1 MSLGIRELYPYALAE
16 GEGVGTAYEYFAKR
30 RVSAGAFAR
39 LPAHARVLVAGLPE
53 KYGCSLDLLLAAWE
67 RGADVTVL
75 DERAEAIAKLKAT
88 LERTRAAGMLGG
100 LRVEARRV
108 DGFDTALPGADL
120 VACSEVLQRL
130 PAGSRASFCSA
141 LTASARAGLVFVP
154 NSINGSHLKI
164 SGLGGMTPEE
174 LAELLPVARE
184 VGLVD
189 MPPFPPG
196 ITRSADQREKATS
209 GRSEAVAMECL
220 ELYAR
225 AERFAPRMLAERVA
239 HISYAAWG

>member
-30 RVSAGAFAR
+30 RVAGGAFAR

-53 KYGCSLDLLLAAWE
+53 KYGCSLDLLLASWE
-67 RGADVTVL
+67 RGADVVVL
-75 DERAEAIAKLKAT
+75 DDRVDAIAKLEQT
-88 LERTRAAGMLGG
+88 LDRARAAGMLAG
-100 LRVEARRV
+100 LRVEARHV
-108 DGFDTALPGADL
+108 ASFEADLPEADL

-130 PAGSRASFCSA
+130 PAAVRASFCSA
-141 LTASARAGLVFVP
+141 LTACARAGLVFVP

-164 SGLGGMTPEE
+164 SGLAGMTPEE
-174 LAELLPVARE
+174 LAELLPIARQT
-184 VGLVD
+184 GLVD

-196 ITRSADQREKATS
+196 ITRSSEQREHATS
-209 GRSEAVAMECL
+209 GRAEAIAMECL

-225 AERFAPRMLAERVA
+225 AERLVPRVLAERVA
-239 HISYAAWG
+239 HIAYAAWG

>member
-53 KYGCSLDLLLAAWE
+53 KYGCSLDLMLASWE
-67 RGADVTVL
+67 RGADVVVI
-75 DERAEAIAKLKAT
+75 DERPAAIAKLEAT
-88 LERTRAAGMLGG
+88 LETARAQGMLQG
-100 LRVEARRV
+100 LRVESRHV
-108 DGFDTALPGADL
+108 EGLDGELPPADL
-120 VACSEVLQRL
+120 VACSEVLQRI
-130 PAGSRASFCSA
+130 PAERRGSFCAALVESA
-141 LTASARAGLVFVP
+141 PAGLVFVP
-154 NSINGSHLKI
+154 NSINDSHLKI

-174 LAELLPVARE
+174 LRGLLPVSRE

-196 ITRSADQREKATS
+196 ITRSAEQRERATS
-209 GRSEAVAMECL
+209 GRTEALAMAGL
-220 ELYAR
+220 QLYAS
-225 AERFAPRMLAERVA
+225 AERLAPRFLAERVA
-239 HISYAAWG
+239 HIAYAAWG